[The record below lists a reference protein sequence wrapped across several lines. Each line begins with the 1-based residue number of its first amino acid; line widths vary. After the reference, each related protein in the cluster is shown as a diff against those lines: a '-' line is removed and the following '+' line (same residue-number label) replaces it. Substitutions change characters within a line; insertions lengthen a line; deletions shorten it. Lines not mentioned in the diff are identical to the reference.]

1 MVERSKHTR
10 GTMKHKILIIEDE
23 EDLLEL
29 LEYHLQKEGYET
41 LGFLSTKNVEKCLQ
55 EEPIDLLI
63 VDRNLPGVEGS
74 EFVEALRKK
83 GFNQAVIFV
92 TAKDSDANIEEGFLR
107 GGDDYVTKPYNM
119 KELLLRIKAILSR
132 VAPQNHTTMSY
143 RDLMLDLEAHRLHID
158 STEVELTKLEFDLL
172 RTLIENKNSVLS
184 REFLL
189 EHVWKNDEFFQNKT
203 VNVAINRLKQKIDPN
218 KDKEYI
224 KSIWGVGYTLC

>member
-1 MVERSKHTR
+1 
-10 GTMKHKILIIEDE
+10 MKQTILIIEDE

-74 EFVEALRKK
+74 EFVKTLREK
-83 GFNQAVIFV
+83 GFSQAVVFV
-92 TAKDSDANIEEGFLR
+92 TAKNSDASVEEGFLR
-107 GGDDYVTKPYNM
+107 GGDDYITKPYNM
-119 KELLLRIKAILSR
+119 KELLLRIKAILKRTSP
-132 VAPQNHTTMSY
+132 AAQQTLSF
-143 RDLMLDLEAHRLHID
+143 RDLSLDLKAHRL
-158 STEVELTKLEFDLL
+158 SVAGKEVELTKLEFDLL
-172 RTLIENKNSVLS
+172 RTMIENKHSVMS

-189 EHVWKNDEFFQNKT
+189 EHVWKNEEFFQDKT
-203 VNVAINRLKQKIDPN
+203 VNVAINRLKGKIDPH
-218 KDKEYI
+218 KEKEYI

>member
-1 MVERSKHTR
+1 
-10 GTMKHKILIIEDE
+10 MKQTILIIEDE

-41 LGFLSTKNVEKCLQ
+41 LGFLSSKNVEKCLQ

-74 EFVEALRKK
+74 EFVESLRKK
-83 GFNQAVIFV
+83 GFAQAVIFV
-92 TAKDSDANIEEGFLR
+92 TAKDSDSNIEEGFIR

-132 VAPQNHTTMSY
+132 TAPKDQKSVLSY
-143 RDLMLDLEAHRLHID
+143 RDLSLDLEAHRLHVNGK
-158 STEVELTKLEFDLL
+158 EVELTKLEFDLL
-172 RTLIENKNSVLS
+172 RTMIENKSSVLS

-189 EHVWKNDEFFQNKT
+189 EHVWKNDEFFQDKT
-203 VNVAINRLKQKIDPN
+203 VNVAINRLKQKIDPK

>member
-1 MVERSKHTR
+1 
-10 GTMKHKILIIEDE
+10 MKQTILIIEDE

-83 GFNQAVIFV
+83 GFSQAVIFV
-92 TAKDSDANIEEGFLR
+92 TAKDSDANIEEGFMR
-107 GGDDYVTKPYNM
+107 GCDDYVTKPYNM
-119 KELLLRIKAILSR
+119 KELLLRIKAILARTSP
-132 VAPQNHTTMSY
+132 VSKSTLSY
-143 RDLMLDLEAHRLHID
+143 RDLILDLEAHRLQVD
-158 STEVELTKLEFDLL
+158 SKEVELTKLEFDLL
-172 RTLIENKNSVLS
+172 RTLIENKSSVLS

-189 EHVWKNDEFFQNKT
+189 EHVWKSDDFFQDKT
-203 VNVAINRLKQKIDPN
+203 VNVAINRLKAKIDPT
-218 KDKEYI
+218 KEKEYI

>member
-1 MVERSKHTR
+1 
-10 GTMKHKILIIEDE
+10 MKQTILIIEDE

-83 GFNQAVIFV
+83 GFSQAVIFV
-92 TAKDSDANIEEGFLR
+92 TAKDSDANIEEGFMR
-107 GGDDYVTKPYNM
+107 GCDDYVTKPYNM
-119 KELLLRIKAILSR
+119 KELLLRIKAILARTSP
-132 VAPQNHTTMSY
+132 VSKSTLSY
-143 RDLMLDLEAHRLHID
+143 RDLMLDLEAHRLQVD
-158 STEVELTKLEFDLL
+158 AKEVELTKLEFDLL
-172 RTLIENKNSVLS
+172 RTLIENKSSVLS

-189 EHVWKNDEFFQNKT
+189 EHVWKSDDFFQDKT
-203 VNVAINRLKQKIDPN
+203 VNVAINRLKAKIDPT
-218 KDKEYI
+218 KEKEYI

>member
-1 MVERSKHTR
+1 
-10 GTMKHKILIIEDE
+10 MKQTILIIEDE

-83 GFNQAVIFV
+83 GFSQAVIFV
-92 TAKDSDANIEEGFLR
+92 TAKDSDANIEEGFVR
-107 GGDDYVTKPYNM
+107 GCDDYVTKPYNM

-132 VAPQNHTTMSY
+132 TSPASKSTLSY
-143 RDLMLDLEAHRLHID
+143 RDLMLDLEAHRLQVNGK
-158 STEVELTKLEFDLL
+158 EVELTKLEFDLL
-172 RTLIENKNSVLS
+172 CTLIENKSSVLS

-189 EHVWKNDEFFQNKT
+189 EHVWKSDDFFQDKT
-203 VNVAINRLKQKIDPN
+203 VNVAINRLKAKIDPT
-218 KDKEYI
+218 KEKEYI

>member
-1 MVERSKHTR
+1 
-10 GTMKHKILIIEDE
+10 MKQTILIIEDE

-41 LGFLSTKNVEKCLQ
+41 LGFLNTKNVEKCLQ

-74 EFVEALRKK
+74 EFVENLRKK
-83 GFNQAVIFV
+83 GFTQAVIFV
-92 TAKDSDANIEEGFLR
+92 TAKDSDTNIEEGFLR

-119 KELLLRIKAILSR
+119 KELLLRIRAVLSR
-132 VAPQNHTTMSY
+132 TSPQHKNILSY
-143 RDLMLDLEAHRLHID
+143 RDLVLDLEAHSLHVD
-158 STEVELTKLEFDLL
+158 TKPVELTKLEFDLL

-184 REFLL
+184 RDFLL
-189 EHVWKNDEFFQNKT
+189 EHVWKNDEFFQDKT
-203 VNVAINRLKQKIDPN
+203 VNVAINRLKQKIDPT
-218 KDKEYI
+218 KEKEYV